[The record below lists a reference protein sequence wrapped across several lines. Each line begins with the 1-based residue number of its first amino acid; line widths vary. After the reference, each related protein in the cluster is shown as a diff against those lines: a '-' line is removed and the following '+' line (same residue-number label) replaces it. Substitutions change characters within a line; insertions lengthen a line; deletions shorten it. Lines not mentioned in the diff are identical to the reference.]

1 MCKGKLAVLSLVAV
15 SLLAV
20 HGIASAGIIDPCKSY
35 CELLNE
41 GPSAPQGCCYFACPL
56 GDTDTFID
64 SGPTPGPATGE
75 GWYIRICVF
84 EEDCTPIAAVPV
96 ADFWVIDCD
105 PIDDLALCAG
115 GASSNADSLTNENG
129 YTTMSVTTL
138 AAGGCVEGL
147 AVVVQGFVLLD
158 SVGGCADVICHD
170 IDVRSP
176 DINGDLCVDLVDL
189 AIFATSYP
197 PQAYDA
203 CCDFEC
209 DGDVDIVD
217 LARFAFHFGPPGHE
231 CSPPGCP

>member
-15 SLLAV
+15 SLLAL

-35 CELLNE
+35 CELLNA
-41 GPSAPQGCCYFACPL
+41 GPSGGTCCYFACPQ

-64 SGPTPGPATGE
+64 SGPSPGPATGE

-84 EEDCTPIAAVPV
+84 EEDMTPVPDIPI
-96 ADFWVIDCD
+96 ADFWVVDCD
-105 PIDDLALCAG
+105 PIDDMVLCAG
-115 GASSNADSLTNENG
+115 SASSNADSLTNAQG
-129 YTTMSVTTL
+129 YTTMSLTTL

-158 SVGGCADVICHD
+158 TMTCTMAICHD
-170 IDVRSP
+170 VEVRSC

-189 AIFATSYP
+189 AIFATGFP
-197 PQAYDA
+197 PQPYDP
-203 CCDFEC
+203 CVDFEC
-209 DGDVDIVD
+209 NGIVDLVD

-231 CSPPGCP
+231 CLPPGCP